1 MFKVDRGGWAD
12 EVRLENLQHNT
23 GLQLKGWEHG
33 LFQQVRFGA
42 VLMGG
47 RQACRHGALLSLVS
61 PPLSGPL
68 LCATPRVGRPW

>member
-33 LFQQVRFGA
+33 LFQQVRVG
-42 VLMGG
+42 
-47 RQACRHGALLSLVS
+47 
-61 PPLSGPL
+61 
-68 LCATPRVGRPW
+68 LC

>member
-12 EVRLENLQHNT
+12 EIRLENLQHNT

-33 LFQQVRFGA
+33 LFQQVRYRA
-42 VLMGG
+42 VLMGA
-47 RQACRHGALLSLVS
+47 RQARRHGALLSLVS

-68 LCATPRVGRPW
+68 ILGHPPGRPW